1 DHFSFEIVA
10 CLLVDR
16 MTDVFVRPIVL
27 ATARHREEQP
37 LTSFDDLDAFYHER
51 ILECEAERRFQLRV
65 LTEEHPDLGDSH
77 CRLPQVSHAWGGPI
91 LQPCEPTSRAG
102 HGPRVLILLF
112 PGTTIRSSG
121 GNRSRTQKHSWQLKV
136 ARGEV
141 RAEMKDRAL
150 ESQHPSQRSG
160 QTSSL

>member
-1 DHFSFEIVA
+1 MEPKLDVSMERIPNDVGMKEEASGHGIGTRLMAMAIIVVRSFAVSFRPELEVACDHFSFEIVA

-37 LTSFDDLDAFYHER
+37 LTSFDDLDAFDHER

-77 CRLPQVSHAWGGPI
+77 CRLPQVSHEWGGPI

-102 HGPRVLILLF
+102 HGPRV
-112 PGTTIRSSG
+112 
-121 GNRSRTQKHSWQLKV
+121 
-136 ARGEV
+136 
-141 RAEMKDRAL
+141 
-150 ESQHPSQRSG
+150 
-160 QTSSL
+160 